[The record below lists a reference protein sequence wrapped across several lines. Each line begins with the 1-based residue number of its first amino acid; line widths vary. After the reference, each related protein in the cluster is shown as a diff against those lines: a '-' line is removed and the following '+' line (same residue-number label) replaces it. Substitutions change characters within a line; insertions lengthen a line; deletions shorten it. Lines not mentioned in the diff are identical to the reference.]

1 MPRPMAK
8 KDSSVTGKEP
18 SPSKVAEVKVIESG
32 LVPVVSTP
40 TVLPTSAEG
49 VSGERMLYEA
59 IVDGKSRYYP
69 ATLATP
75 RKGKFYGIRTF
86 EDDDRSRILISQKDY
101 NESFPFSDGPVLTKY
116 GIGQGKTCNIT
127 LKLVDVILDVT
138 VERVIGVYLV
148 VMTPSFAV
156 VNVDAVKLVRELEQ
170 KDIAIVKEAVLTHEA
185 LMLKFQLEEAMKQ
198 AETYRQALFDRDT
211 NIVKLAEDFAAPII
225 ETTLSSLAATRD
237 MFDEYFKQKE
247 DKYSWITKNWKYLFG
262 AFVAGLILL
271 MWFLG
276 PGRPG

>member
-8 KDSSVTGKEP
+8 KENSVTGKEP
-18 SPSKVAEVKVIESG
+18 SPEKIAESRVIESG
-32 LVPVVSTP
+32 LVPVVPTP
-40 TVLPTSAEG
+40 TQIPVLTEDTVEG
-49 VSGERMLYEA
+49 RVLYEA

-69 ATLATP
+69 ATTATP

-148 VMTPSFAV
+148 VMTPSFAI

-170 KDIAIVKEAVLTHEA
+170 KDIGIVKEAILTHEA
-185 LMLKFQLEEAMKQ
+185 LMLKFQLQEAMKQ

-247 DKYSWITKNWKYLFG
+247 DQFAWFRKNWKYLFG
-262 AFVAGLILL
+262 AFVAGVIVL

-276 PGRPG
+276 PGGG